1 MNKPRLKKLAAV
13 AMLVLGT
20 TAISLPAFSQ
30 QKSMGAMDSG
40 HTGMMGGGH
49 MGMMGGGHMGMMGN
63 MMDGGHMGMMGKFK
77 GLDLSDEQKAKM
89 SEIQYKLRKKHWEI
103 MGPMI
108 DQQAALHKAYAG
120 DRPDPVAVG
129 AVYGKIF
136 DLKRQMIEARLSA
149 KNSAMDVLSEEQLA
163 QMKMMEHKGGGMMHG
178 QGGMMHGQGG
188 MMHGQDSSSQTNW
201 IHTLLRLN

>member
-20 TAISLPAFSQ
+20 TAISLPAFSY
-30 QKSMGAMDSG
+30 QKSMG
-40 HTGMMGGGH
+40 MMGNT
-49 MGMMGGGHMGMMGN
+49 MGADHKGMMGN
-63 MMDGGHMGMMGKFK
+63 MMGGGHIGMMGNMMGGGHMGMMGKFK

-136 DLKRQMIEARLSA
+136 DLKRQMIEAMLAA
-149 KNSAMDVLSEEQLA
+149 KNSAMDVLTEDQAA
-163 QMKMMEHKGGGMMHG
+163 QMKKMKHEG
-178 QGGMMHGQGG
+178 GGMMHGQGG
-188 MMHGQDSSSQTNW
+188 MMHGQDSSSQSN
-201 IHTLLRLN
+201 